1 MPALT
6 EIFGDDSVLQF
17 GGDKQS
23 RKHKFLSHT
32 LSLSLL
38 PPLIHNRNPPKNK
51 KRDFS
56 LWGESSSSNGELGLI
71 RMWYT
76 TSPQNLHNTQIQFP
90 LQQQQIQTITFFFFL
105 QNIIISSVFWSEFTR
120 WVHEELGVE
129 CEHTIN
135 DTNI

>member
-1 MPALT
+1 LR
-6 EIFGDDSVLQF
+6 D
-17 GGDKQS
+17 DKQS